1 MGKIRRGGCIIT
13 RRPPKSPGSSSA
25 NRLRGGKRLTL
36 DLTLFTALRRRFAF
50 ARTVCATTLVVL
62 FPPGAF
68 SQERPALSTVEMSVK
83 AYRSIQEA
91 LDANRGRMI
100 YVPAGD
106 YTISETI
113 RIRGDNSGL
122 FGPGR
127 IIQTNTNAPIIQIE
141 GAAGVQLRDLTLT
154 RLEGKMEATCEAVVA
169 VKCRD
174 LVLENLRV
182 LDNRTRSAAIAVREC
197 AGSQIRGC
205 LVRNYMRISVDDR
218 TAGTDWGYAFKCIDG
233 TGIEV
238 RYSKGTLIQGNR
250 VIEQNLLPTPEIKEQ
265 FGLGRFVK
273 KNAKKGAIANQK
285 TWDAEYTDTWHQGS
299 AIIVTAPEVSD
310 CTQILGNYIENA
322 AQGIDLHSD
331 HVIVAQN
338 IINNSHIGMKAM
350 HGSRHVLIIGNQ
362 FIKNDLWSIGLMPG
376 AASHAAAPACDG
388 KPAVAPNVD
397 VGSIIANNI
406 ISDFGYGHS
415 HWIWGDNGAPLRF
428 CRGQKPDNPPLSDV
442 IIQGNVVY
450 DTGRDQVIVDGQPK
464 VEPPRYKYAVIVE
477 TGGNGPKGLHF
488 SNNILHPGAKGVS
501 NVELKP

>member
-1 MGKIRRGGCIIT
+1 MRTLKIVV
-13 RRPPKSPGSSSA
+13 
-25 NRLRGGKRLTL
+25 
-36 DLTLFTALRRRFAF
+36 TACLALW
-50 ARTVCATTLVVL
+50 AVGHADDE
-62 FPPGAF
+62 
-68 SQERPALSTVEMSVK
+68 QPALTVAEISVSR
-83 AYRSIQEA
+83 YRSIQDA
-91 LDANRGRMI
+91 LNANRGRMV

-106 YTISETI
+106 YTISEKI

-127 IIQTNTNAPIIQIE
+127 IIQTNTNAPIIEIE
-141 GAAGVQLRDLTLT
+141 GTAGVQVRDLTLM
-154 RLEGKMEATCEAVVA
+154 RPEGKMEVPCEAVVA
-169 VKCRD
+169 IKCRD

-182 LDNRTRSAAIAVREC
+182 FDNRTRSAAIAVREC
-197 AGSQIRGC
+197 TGSQIRGC

-238 RYSKGTLIQGNR
+238 RCSQGTLIQGNR
-250 VIEQNLLPTPEIKEQ
+250 VIEQHLLPTPEIKKQ
-265 FGLGRFVK
+265 FDLGKFVK
-273 KNAKKGAIANQK
+273 KNAQKGTIASQQA
-285 TWDAEYTDTWHQGS
+285 WDAEFAQNWHQGS

-338 IINNSHIGMKAM
+338 IINNSFMGMKAM

-362 FIKNDLWSIGLMPG
+362 FIKNNLWSIGLMPG
-376 AASHAAAPACDG
+376 AASHAAAPARDG
-388 KPAVAPNVD
+388 KPAVAANVD
-397 VGSIIANNI
+397 GGSIIANNI
-406 ISDFGYGHS
+406 ISDFGYGHAA
-415 HWIWGDNGAPLRF
+415 WIWGNNGVPLRF
-428 CRGQKPDNPPLSDV
+428 DRGQKPNNPPLSDV

-464 VEPPRYKYAVIVE
+464 VEPPRYKYAVVVE
-477 TGGNGPKGLHF
+477 GGGNGPKGLHF
-488 SNNILHPGAKGVS
+488 SNNIFHPGAQGVS

>member
-1 MGKIRRGGCIIT
+1 MKTWIIV
-13 RRPPKSPGSSSA
+13 A
-25 NRLRGGKRLTL
+25 AACLTL
-36 DLTLFTALRRRFAF
+36 LTSIASA
-50 ARTVCATTLVVL
+50 
-62 FPPGAF
+62 
-68 SQERPALSTVEMSVK
+68 EISVSHH
-83 AYRSIQEA
+83 RSIQEA
-91 LDANRGRMI
+91 LDANPGRMV

-106 YTISETI
+106 YTISEKI

-127 IIQTNTNAPIIQIE
+127 IIQTNTNSPIIQIE
-141 GAAGVQLRDLTLT
+141 GAEGVQLRELTLT
-154 RLEGKMEATCEAVVA
+154 RAEGKMDTGSEAVVA
-169 VKCRD
+169 TKCRN
-174 LVLENLRV
+174 LVMENLRV

-197 AGSQIRGC
+197 TGSQIRGC

-250 VIEQNLLPTPEIKEQ
+250 VIEQNLLPTPEIQKQ
-265 FGLGRFVK
+265 FELGKFVK
-273 KNAKKGAIANQK
+273 KNAKKGAIMSQK
-285 TWDAEYTDTWHQGS
+285 AWDAEYTDNWRQGS

-338 IINNSHIGMKAM
+338 IINNSFMGMKAM

-376 AASHAAAPACDG
+376 AASHAAAPAHEG
-388 KPAVAPNVD
+388 KPAVGPNVD
-397 VGSIIANNI
+397 GGSIIANNI

-428 CRGQKPDNPPLSDV
+428 SRGQKPDNPPLTDV

-450 DTGRDQVIVDGQPK
+450 DTGRDQIIVNGQPK
-464 VEPPRYKYAVIVE
+464 IEPPRYKYAVIIE
-477 TGGNGPKGLHF
+477 TGGNGPRGLRF
-488 SNNILHPGAKGVS
+488 SNNIFHPGAQGIS

>member
-1 MGKIRRGGCIIT
+1 MKHCWLFRIVTAVLLTGC
-13 RRPPKSPGSSSA
+13 A
-25 NRLRGGKRLTL
+25 V
-36 DLTLFTALRRRFAF
+36 ALAAELPR
-50 ARTVCATTLVVL
+50 
-62 FPPGAF
+62 
-68 SQERPALSTVEMSVK
+68 EISVSR
-83 AYRSIQEA
+83 YNSIQEA
-91 LDANRGRMI
+91 LKANPGRMI

-106 YTISETI
+106 YTISEKI

-127 IIQTNTNAPIIQIE
+127 IIQMKADAPIIEIE
-141 GAAGVQLRDLTLT
+141 EGSGVQIRDLTLT
-154 RLEGKMEATCEAVVA
+154 RAEGKMETGNEAVLA
-169 VKCRD
+169 IKCRD

-197 AGSQIRGC
+197 TGSQIRGC
-205 LVRNYMRISVDDR
+205 LVRNYMRITVDDR
-218 TAGTDWGYAFKCIDG
+218 TGSADWGYAFKCIDG

-250 VIEQNLLPTPEIKEQ
+250 VIEQNLLPTSEIQKQ
-265 FGLGRFVK
+265 FDLGKFVK
-273 KNAKKGAIANQK
+273 KNAKKGTIMNQK
-285 TWDAEYTDTWHQGS
+285 AWDAEYTDNWHQGS

-310 CTQILGNYIENA
+310 YTQLLGNYIENA

-338 IINNSHIGMKAM
+338 IVNNSHIGMKAM

-362 FIKNDLWSIGLMPG
+362 FSKNDLWSIGLMPG
-376 AASHAAAPACDG
+376 AASHAAAPARDG
-388 KPAVAPNVD
+388 KPAVAANVD
-397 VGSIIANNI
+397 GGSIIANNI

-415 HWIWGDNGAPLRF
+415 HWIWGGNGVPLRF

-464 VEPPRYKYAVIVE
+464 VEPPRYKYAVIIE
-477 TGGNGPKGLHF
+477 GGANGPKGLHF
-488 SNNILHPGAKGVS
+488 SNNIFHPGAKGVS
-501 NVELKP
+501 NAELKP

>member
-1 MGKIRRGGCIIT
+1 MKTLNIVAAAC
-13 RRPPKSPGSSSA
+13 
-25 NRLRGGKRLTL
+25 LTL
-36 DLTLFTALRRRFAF
+36 LTVGHANEQQAV
-50 ARTVCATTLVVL
+50 AASGEV
-62 FPPGAF
+62 
-68 SQERPALSTVEMSVK
+68 SVSR
-83 AYRSIQEA
+83 YRSIQEA
-91 LDANRGRMI
+91 LNANPGRMI

-106 YTISETI
+106 YTISEKI
-113 RIRGDNSGL
+113 RIRGDNAGL

-127 IIQTNTNAPIIQIE
+127 IIQTNPDSQIIEID
-141 GAAGVQLRDLTLT
+141 GAAGVQIRELTLT
-154 RLEGKMEATCEAVVA
+154 RAEGKMDTKHEAVVA
-169 VKCRD
+169 IKCRD

-197 AGSQIRGC
+197 TGSQVRGC
-205 LVRNYMRISVDDR
+205 LVRNYMRITVDDR

-238 RYSKGTLIQGNR
+238 RYSKGTLLQGNR
-250 VIEQNLLPTPEIKEQ
+250 VIEQNLLPTLENQKK
-265 FGLGRFVK
+265 FDLGKFVK
-273 KNAKKGAIANQK
+273 KNAKKGAIASQQA
-285 TWDAEYTDTWHQGS
+285 WDAEFAQNWHQGS

-338 IINNSHIGMKAM
+338 IINNSFMGMKAM

-362 FIKNDLWSIGLMPG
+362 FSKNDLWSIGLMPG
-376 AASHAAAPACDG
+376 AASHAAMPARDG
-388 KPAVAPNVD
+388 KPAVEANVD
-397 VGSIIANNI
+397 GGSIIANNI

-415 HWIWGDNGAPLRF
+415 HWIWGGKGAPLRF
-428 CRGQKPDNPPLSDV
+428 DRGQKPENPPLTDV
-442 IIQGNVVY
+442 IIQGNIVY

-464 VEPPRYKYAVIVE
+464 IEPPRYKYAVIVE
-477 TGGNGPKGLHF
+477 SGSNGPRGLHF

>member
-1 MGKIRRGGCIIT
+1 MDARRAKLLAKRGAKCDNDLRT
-13 RRPPKSPGSSSA
+13 MNRNRFFAPTVCTAALVTFMMPGASA
-25 NRLRGGKRLTL
+25 EEKG
-36 DLTLFTALRRRFAF
+36 ALSAGEPS
-50 ARTVCATTLVVL
+50 ART
-62 FPPGAF
+62 
-68 SQERPALSTVEMSVK
+68 
-83 AYRSIQEA
+83 YRSIQEA
-91 LDANRGRMI
+91 LDANRGRMV

-106 YTISETI
+106 YTISEKI
-113 RIRGDNSGL
+113 RVRGDNSGL

-127 IIQTNTNAPIIQIE
+127 IIQANTNAPIIEIE

-154 RLEGKMEATCEAVVA
+154 RPEGKMETGNEAVLA
-169 VKCRD
+169 IKCRD

-197 AGSQIRGC
+197 TGSQIRGC

-218 TAGTDWGYAFKCIDG
+218 TAGADWGYAFKCSDG

-238 RYSKGTLIQGNR
+238 RYSTGTLIQGNR
-250 VIEQNLLPTPEIKEQ
+250 VIEQNLLPTPEIQKQ
-265 FGLGRFVK
+265 FDLGKFVK
-273 KNAKKGAIANQK
+273 KNAKKGAIMSQK
-285 TWDAEYTDTWHQGS
+285 AWDAEYTDNWRQGS

-310 CTQILGNYIENA
+310 CTQILGNTIENA

-338 IINNSHIGMKAM
+338 IVNNSHIGMKAM

-376 AASHAAAPACDG
+376 AASHPPAPARDG

-397 VGSIIANNI
+397 GGSIIANNI
-406 ISDFGYGHS
+406 ISDFGCGHA
-415 HWIWGDNGAPLRF
+415 HWIWGDNGVPLRF
-428 CRGQKPDNPPLSDV
+428 CRGQQPDDPPLSDV

-464 VEPPRYKYAVIVE
+464 VEPPRYKYAVIIE
-477 TGGNGPKGLHF
+477 TGPNGPKGLHF
-488 SNNILHPGAKGVS
+488 SNNIFHPGAQGVS